1 MTSDRIAREYLHR
14 VRTRR
19 LALDTFLAA
28 GLHGDV
34 MRQAQEITELVLK
47 GALRFVGVD
56 PPKRHDVRDVVSQFL
71 GRLPAEWRQVVDE
84 SEETLT
90 RLADERGRA
99 FYGDETRG
107 IPPSSELYGTD
118 DARQAVAI
126 AD

>member
-1 MTSDRIAREYLHR
+1 VTSDRIAREYLRR

-47 GALRFVGVD
+47 GA
-56 PPKRHDVRDVVSQFL
+56 
-71 GRLPAEWRQVVDE
+71 RQVVDE
-84 SEETLT
+84 LEKTLT

-107 IPPSSELYGTD
+107 IPSSDLYGPD

-126 AD
+126 ADRLIAMYERLLAEA